1 MATYLKRAVE
11 RPVEDLT
18 AVRQTVSE
26 ILERIQKEGMDAV
39 RFYSKKF
46 DGWEPRSFRL
56 SADEIRAARRALPAS
71 EIADIDFCQAQIR
84 NFAAEQMRR
93 LVGFEVETLPGVH
106 LGQKIIPVASSG
118 SYVPGGRYPMLASAH
133 MTVITPKVAGVKRIV
148 ASSPPAKGQ
157 GPWPA
162 TVYSMAAAGAD
173 EIYCM
178 GGVHA
183 LAAMAYGM
191 EGLAPVDMVVGAG
204 NKYVAEAKRQLFGTV
219 GIDLLAG
226 PTEILIICDET
237 ADPSI
242 VAADLLG
249 QAEHDP
255 NARQALVSLSEKTAR
270 DTMAELEKQLAVL
283 PTREIAG
290 PAWGSNGDVIVVD
303 SPAEAVQVSDEWAP
317 EHLEV
322 QTKDWRYYLEQLPQ
336 LRLGLPGRGD
346 DRRLR
351 RQDHRHQPRAA
362 DDAGGALHGR
372 AVGRQVREDGDLPVR
387 HPRGLAQ
394 DRRGL
399 RAGLQL
405 REHAGAR
412 DFVQG
417 EGRQVPGCE
426 IAATASSPRSAVG
439 RWPARGACPSGCRR
453 G

>member
-11 RPVEDLT
+11 RPAEDLT

-148 ASSPPAKGQ
+148 ASSPPAKGL

-322 QTKDWRYYLEQLPQ
+322 QTKDWRYYLESCRNYGSVFLGEETTVAYGDKTIGTNHVLPTM
-336 LRLGLPGRGD
+336 
-346 DRRLR
+346 
-351 RQDHRHQPRAA
+351 RAA
-362 DDAGGALHGR
+362 RYTGGLSVGKFVKTVTYQYATRAASLKIAEVCERVCNYENMLAHGISCK
-372 AVGRQVREDGDLPVR
+372 VRVDKY
-387 HPRGLAQ
+387 
-394 DRRGL
+394 
-399 RAGLQL
+399 
-405 REHAGAR
+405 
-412 DFVQG
+412 
-417 EGRQVPGCE
+417 
-426 IAATASSPRSAVG
+426 
-439 RWPARGACPSGCRR
+439 RGAK
-453 G
+453 

>member
-46 DGWEPRSFRL
+46 DGWEPKSFRL
-56 SADEIRAARRALPAS
+56 SADEVQAARRALPAS
-71 EIADIDFCQAQIR
+71 EIKDIDFCQAQIR
-84 NFAAEQMRR
+84 NFASEQMRR

-133 MTVITPKVAGVKRIV
+133 MTVITPKVAGVKRVV

-191 EGLAPVDMVVGAG
+191 EGLEPVDMVVGAG
-204 NKYVAEAKRQLFGTV
+204 NKFVAEAKRQLFGTV

-226 PTEILIICDET
+226 PTEILVICDET
-237 ADPSI
+237 ADPFI
-242 VAADLLG
+242 LAADILG

-270 DTMAELEKQLAVL
+270 ETMAELDKQLAVL

-290 PAWGSNGDVIVVD
+290 PAWGSNGEVIVVD
-303 SPAEAVQVSDEWAP
+303 SPAEAVRVSDAWAP

-322 QTKDWRYYLEQLPQ
+322 QTKDWRYYLDHCRNYGSVFLGEETTVAYGDKTIGTNHVLPTMKAA
-336 LRLGLPGRGD
+336 RYTGGLSVGKFVKTVTY
-346 DRRLR
+346 
-351 RQDHRHQPRAA
+351 QYATRAA
-362 DDAGGALHGR
+362 SLKIAEVCERVCNYENMLAHGISCK
-372 AVGRQVREDGDLPVR
+372 VRVDKY
-387 HPRGLAQ
+387 
-394 DRRGL
+394 
-399 RAGLQL
+399 
-405 REHAGAR
+405 
-412 DFVQG
+412 
-417 EGRQVPGCE
+417 
-426 IAATASSPRSAVG
+426 
-439 RWPARGACPSGCRR
+439 RGAK
-453 G
+453 